1 MTCIDEGF
9 FLGRGI
15 CEPLDLL
22 DLTVEIDMTFRIPR
36 PMDPIYR
43 GPPQR
48 RVLIT
53 FIGAN

>member
-1 MTCIDEGF
+1 MCIDEGL
-9 FLGRGI
+9 FLGGGI

-22 DLTVEIDMTFRIPR
+22 DLTVEIDTTFRIPR
-36 PMDPIYR
+36 PMGPIYR

-48 RVLIT
+48 RTLET